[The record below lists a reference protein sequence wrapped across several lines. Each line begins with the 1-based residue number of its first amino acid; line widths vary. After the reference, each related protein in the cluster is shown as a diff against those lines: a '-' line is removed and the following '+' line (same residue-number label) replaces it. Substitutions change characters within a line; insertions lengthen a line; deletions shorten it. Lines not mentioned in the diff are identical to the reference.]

1 MTSKETTSEEKLLK
15 LIRKKNSATAG
26 ARLAGQKETGP
37 EDPRRARG
45 KKGPRIDF
53 LSVAPYF
60 LMAAALGLTVYGT
73 AQYLTFNPEQ
83 IASSVPLPDETPEE
97 AIEIVPRE
105 SAPKQELVS
114 DTSPEGTG
122 TRDIFQAPW
131 EKPAVAAPAGSAAV
145 ELAKNL
151 KVVGIL
157 LDAEPKAIIED
168 VAMKQTF
175 FVSPGEHVGGALLE
189 EVKEDR
195 VILIFNEERVE
206 LVP

>member
-15 LIRKKNSATAG
+15 LIRKKNSAAAP
-26 ARLAGQKETGP
+26 ARSGGLKEAFP
-37 EDPRRARG
+37 EEAKRAQG
-45 KKGPRIDF
+45 KKEPRIDL

-73 AQYLTFNPEQ
+73 VQYLTFNPEQ
-83 IASSVPLPDETPEE
+83 IASSVPLPEEAPEE
-97 AIEIVPRE
+97 APEIVPRE
-105 SAPKQELVS
+105 PATAQELVS

-131 EKPAVAAPAGSAAV
+131 EKPAAAAPAGSAAV

>member
-15 LIRKKNSATAG
+15 LIRKKNSAAAS
-26 ARLAGQKETGP
+26 ARSGGPKEALS
-37 EDPRRARG
+37 EEARRAQG

-60 LMAAALGLTVYGT
+60 LMTAALGLTVYGT

-83 IASSVPLPDETPEE
+83 IASSVSLPEAPEE
-97 AIEIVPRE
+97 APEIVPQE
-105 SAPKQELVS
+105 PAPAQELVS
-114 DTSPEGTG
+114 DTYPEGMEA
-122 TRDIFQAPW
+122 RDMFQAPW
-131 EKPAVAAPAGSAAV
+131 EKPAAVTPAGNAAV
-145 ELAKNL
+145 ELAKTL

-168 VAMKQTF
+168 MAMKQTF